1 MEALI
6 IFVVF
11 FIAVFMSIPIGIA
24 MGLAVIVYIFAQ
36 GTIDFNYIVSGMF
49 TATDSFPLM
58 AICTWY

>member
-11 FIAVFMSIPIGIA
+11 FIAVFLSIPIGIA

-36 GTIDFNYIVSGMF
+36 GTIDFNYIVSGMLQQQIL
-49 TATDSFPLM
+49 SR
-58 AICTWY
+58 